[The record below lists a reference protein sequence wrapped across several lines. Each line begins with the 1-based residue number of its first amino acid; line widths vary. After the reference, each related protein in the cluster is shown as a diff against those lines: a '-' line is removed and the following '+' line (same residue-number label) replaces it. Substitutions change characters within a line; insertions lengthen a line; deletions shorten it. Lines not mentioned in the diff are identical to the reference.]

1 MGFLALA
8 GVAVAVGLV
17 LGVVGIFASHA
28 AGVGGESV
36 SDAGASLY
44 LPTPSETGFDI
55 GGVVLPTGSA
65 TPSESGSSSPSTS
78 TEPSEST
85 SPSESS
91 SPSNSPSKPAKQTS
105 INLTASPTTV
115 SPMGNITLTG
125 TYPNGEGEIV
135 QVQRKQGGAWVDFPV
150 PGVAV
155 TGGRFSTYIQTGQPG
170 AQLFRVIDTS
180 NHQTSNTVTVTVS

>member
-28 AGVGGESV
+28 AGIGGESA
-36 SDAGASLY
+36 SDTGASLY
-44 LPTPSETGFDI
+44 LPTPSETDFDL
-55 GGVVLPTGSA
+55 GTVVIQTASPAPTESA
-65 TPSESGSSSPSTS
+65 SASESAEASDSSSPSESPT
-78 TEPSEST
+78 PSH
-85 SPSESS
+85 
-91 SPSNSPSKPAKQTS
+91 SPSKPAKQTS
-105 INLTASPTTV
+105 ITLTASPTTV
-115 SPMGNITLTG
+115 SPMGNITLSG

-155 TGGRFSTYIQTGQPG
+155 TGGRYSTYIQTGQPG
-170 AQLFRVIDTS
+170 PQLFRVIDTS